1 MKSVLRTV
9 VVGFSLS
16 VLITMSSCGDDSAD
30 KDNNT
35 STGKLNDATKE
46 KLYDKVW
53 YPTLASGGAN
63 MEFITDGKIY
73 RINKS
78 LDGTWNWKNNGDTMA
93 VVDNNGNRYNFLF
106 ESITD
111 REMKYRYDFAGDNF
125 QQVYTMKDT
134 E

>member
-1 MKSVLRTV
+1 MKSVLRAV

-16 VLITMSSCGDDSAD
+16 VLLTMSSCGDDSAD
-30 KDNNT
+30 KNNT

-53 YPTLASGGAN
+53 YPTLSSGGAN

-78 LDGTWNWKNNGDTMA
+78 LDGTWKWKNNGDTMA
-93 VVDNNGNRYNFLF
+93 VVDYSGNRYNFLF

-111 REMKYRYDFAGDNF
+111 NEMKYRYDFAGDNF

>member
-1 MKSVLRTV
+1 MKSVLRAV

-16 VLITMSSCGDDSAD
+16 VLLTMSSCGDDSAD
-30 KDNNT
+30 KNNT

-53 YPTLASGGAN
+53 YPTLSSGGAN

-93 VVDNNGNRYNFLF
+93 VVDYSGNRYNFLF

-111 REMKYRYDFAGDNF
+111 NEMKYRYDFAGDNF

>member
-1 MKSVLRTV
+1 MKSVLRAV

-30 KDNNT
+30 KNNT

-53 YPTLASGGAN
+53 YPTLSSGGAN

-78 LDGTWNWKNNGDTMA
+78 LDGTWSWKNNGDTMA
-93 VVDNNGNRYNFLF
+93 VVDYDGNRYNFLF

-111 REMKYRYDFAGDNF
+111 NEMKYRYDFAGDNF

>member
-1 MKSVLRTV
+1 M
-9 VVGFSLS
+9 G
-16 VLITMSSCGDDSAD
+16 
-30 KDNNT
+30 
-35 STGKLNDATKE
+35 
-46 KLYDKVW
+46 

-78 LDGTWNWKNNGDTMA
+78 LDGTWDWKNNGDTMT
-93 VVDNNGNRYNFLF
+93 VVDYNGSRYNFLF

-111 REMKYRYDFAGDNF
+111 REMKYRYDCAGDNF

>member
-1 MKSVLRTV
+1 MKSVLRAV

-30 KDNNT
+30 KNNT

-53 YPTLASGGAN
+53 YPTLSSGGAN

-78 LDGTWNWKNNGDTMA
+78 LDGTWSWKNNGDTMA
-93 VVDNNGNRYNFLF
+93 VVDYGGNRYNFLF

-111 REMKYRYDFAGDNF
+111 NEMKYRYDFAGDNF

>member
-1 MKSVLRTV
+1 MKSVLRAV

-16 VLITMSSCGDDSAD
+16 VLLTMSSCGDDSAD
-30 KDNNT
+30 KNNT

-46 KLYDKVW
+46 KLYDKAW
-53 YPTLASGGAN
+53 YPTLSSGGAN

-93 VVDNNGNRYNFLF
+93 VVDYSGNRYNFLF

-111 REMKYRYDFAGDNF
+111 NEMKYRYDFAGDNF